1 MKNLVITSRDGIM
14 CKIGEKPPS
23 KTMDVF
29 KSVIITERFDG
40 EKHSLCLSVA
50 DGDLNRHFVLFSNRE
65 QILLTI
71 SKLLEYINSEQCNLS
86 LS

>member
-50 DGDLNRHFVLFSNRE
+50 DGDLIGILFYSPTESNFY
-65 QILLTI
+65 LPSVNYWNI
-71 SKLLEYINSEQCNLS
+71 SIPNNVIFR
-86 LS
+86 